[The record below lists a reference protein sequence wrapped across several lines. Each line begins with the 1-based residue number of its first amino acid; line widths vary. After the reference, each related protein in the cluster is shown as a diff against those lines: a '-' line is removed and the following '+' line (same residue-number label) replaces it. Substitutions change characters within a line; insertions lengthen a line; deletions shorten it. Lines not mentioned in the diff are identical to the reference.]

1 MRILLSVTYYRP
13 HVSGLTIYVE
23 RLTHGLARRGHQV
36 TVLTSHNDP
45 TLPLNEMVNGVT
57 IVRVPVI
64 ATISK
69 GPIMP
74 RFGAAAAKLARSHDV
89 VSLHL
94 PQVESMLAAVPAR
107 AMRKPVV
114 LTYHCDL
121 DLPDGAF
128 NTFVGAAV
136 STANRA
142 TGHLADAVVAYTDD
156 YAQHSPFLRSFRHK
170 IEVIGP
176 PVTMPAPSAADVAA
190 FRERH
195 RLPKG
200 PILGYAS
207 RFATEKGIE
216 YAIDAAPALIERYPD
231 LRILFAGPYQE
242 VIGED
247 DYRAR
252 LEPKIRELGNHWQF
266 LGTLGPE
273 ELPAF
278 YGSLDALLMTSIN
291 STESFGLVQVEAM
304 LCGTPVVATNLPGV
318 RQPVRITGMGEI
330 IDIGSSYS
338 LAKGILKVLENRQ
351 AYVRPREEIAAHYDI
366 DVTVT
371 AYESLFERLAAPRNA
386 AA

>member
-23 RLTHGLARRGHQV
+23 RLARALARRGHQV
-36 TVLTSHNDP
+36 TVLTSQHDR
-45 TLPLNEMVNGVT
+45 TLPSEELVDGVR
-57 IVRVPVI
+57 IVRVQVI
-64 ATISK
+64 ATLSK

-74 RFGAAAAKLARSHDV
+74 RFGFIAAKLVRSHDV

-94 PQVESMLAAVPAR
+94 PQVESMLVAATAR
-107 AMRKPVV
+107 AMGKPVA

-121 DLPDGAF
+121 DLPAGGF
-128 NTFVGAAV
+128 NAVVSAAV
-136 STANRA
+136 SAANRA

-170 IEVIGP
+170 IEVISP
-176 PVTMPAPSAADVAA
+176 PVAMPAPDPGAVYA
-190 FRERH
+190 FRNQH
-195 RLPKG
+195 HLAGG

-207 RFATEKGIE
+207 RFSTEKGIE
-216 YAIDAAPALIERYPD
+216 YAIDAAPELIDRYSD

-247 DYRAR
+247 AYRGR
-252 LEPKIRELGNHWQF
+252 LAPKIRALGDHWQF
-266 LGTLGPE
+266 LGTLKPN

-318 RQPVRITGMGEI
+318 RQPVLTTGMGEI
-330 IDIGSSYS
+330 VGIARSAS
-338 LAKGILKVLENRQ
+338 LTEGIIKVIENRSE
-351 AYVRPREEIAAHYDI
+351 YVRPRADIAAIYDI
-366 DVTVT
+366 DVTVS
-371 AYESLFERLAAPRNA
+371 AYEALFERLAA
-386 AA
+386 